1 MNLQRWIALGM
12 LALIAACI
20 ATSNVWLAYFQ
31 DEDEEGTPTPEG
43 TITGEPGE
51 AVVSDAEGAATA
63 EPELTATPT
72 LNPIVVEMMEEAGE
86 AGLAVSNEPVVV
98 LAGDFT
104 SIDAMHQGTGTAS
117 IYRVGDTR
125 HILRLDPFTVT
136 NGPDLHVLLSRHEAP
151 RTSTDALVGSVD
163 LGALASP
170 NAAQNFEIPAGTDLN
185 QYKSVVIYSISFNIV
200 YTTAKLEAV
209 RGS

>member
-12 LALIAACI
+12 LALLGACI
-20 ATSNVWLAYFQ
+20 ATSNLWMSYFQ

-43 TITGEPGE
+43 TGTGEPGE
-51 AVVSDAEGAATA
+51 GSVADDAESTS
-63 EPELTATPT
+63 EPEVTLTPT

-86 AGLAVSNEPVVV
+86 AGVAVSNEPVVV

-104 SIDAMHQGTGTAS
+104 SIDATHQGTGTAS

-125 HILRLDPFTVT
+125 LILRLDPFTVT
-136 NGPDLHVLLSRHEAP
+136 HGPDLHVLLSRHEDP

-170 NAAQNFEIPAGTDLN
+170 SAAQNFEVPAGTDLN